1 MLDCFVCAFFFVRIF
16 RSPFDDFRNRH
27 THQCTVQCSEW
38 TLGTC
43 ARIQPEPQMEW
54 PRFCVGHARQKRFDS
69 NYHWACI
76 WVCLPFFLCVL
87 TNEWSWS
94 SDAGN
99 GSHSNVDINLVV
111 SDREISHIHN
121 SDALYLLPAIIIIN
135 AAARQRYFFF
145 CEPLMLLAAYCWN
158 PLNGISDSS
167 TWRDACKLIWSR
179 YEREKNKKKK

>member
-1 MLDCFVCAFFFVRIF
+1 MYSAVQWVNIRHMRAHPARTADGMTTFLRRP
-16 RSPFDDFRNRH
+16 RSSKTIWFQLPLSMH
-27 THQCTVQCSEW
+27 
-38 TLGTC
+38 LGLF
-43 ARIQPEPQMEW
+43 A
-54 PRFCVGHARQKRFDS
+54 
-69 NYHWACI
+69 
-76 WVCLPFFLCVL
+76 FFLCVL

>member
-1 MLDCFVCAFFFVRIF
+1 MYSAVQWVNIRHMRAHPARTADGMTTFLRRP
-16 RSPFDDFRNRH
+16 RSSKTIWFQLPLSMH
-27 THQCTVQCSEW
+27 
-38 TLGTC
+38 LGLF
-43 ARIQPEPQMEW
+43 A
-54 PRFCVGHARQKRFDS
+54 
-69 NYHWACI
+69 
-76 WVCLPFFLCVL
+76 FFLCVL

-145 CEPLMLLAAYCWN
+145 VSHWCCLLPTAETRWMEFRTARHDETRVNWY
-158 PLNGISDSS
+158 GVV
-167 TWRDACKLIWSR
+167 TR
-179 YEREKNKKKK
+179 ERKTRRKNKQECFCSD

>member
-1 MLDCFVCAFFFVRIF
+1 MYSAVQWVNIRHMRAHPARTADGMTTFLRRP
-16 RSPFDDFRNRH
+16 RSSKTIWFQLPLSMH
-27 THQCTVQCSEW
+27 
-38 TLGTC
+38 LGLF
-43 ARIQPEPQMEW
+43 A
-54 PRFCVGHARQKRFDS
+54 
-69 NYHWACI
+69 
-76 WVCLPFFLCVL
+76 FFLCVL

-135 AAARQRYFFF
+135 AAARQRYFF

-179 YEREKNKKKK
+179 YERVKNKKKK

>member
-1 MLDCFVCAFFFVRIF
+1 MYSAVQWVNIRHMRAHPARTADGMTTFLRRP
-16 RSPFDDFRNRH
+16 RSSKTIWFQLPLSMH
-27 THQCTVQCSEW
+27 
-38 TLGTC
+38 LGLF
-43 ARIQPEPQMEW
+43 A
-54 PRFCVGHARQKRFDS
+54 
-69 NYHWACI
+69 
-76 WVCLPFFLCVL
+76 FFLCVL
-87 TNEWSWS
+87 TNEWRWS

-99 GSHSNVDINLVV
+99 VSHSNVDINLVV

-179 YEREKNKKKK
+179 YEREKNK